1 MIGKRLY
8 INLLW
13 RVVLLIATSLVIAL
27 VATRML
33 EREFVF
39 TIAAGIF
46 IIAIQIY
53 YITSYV
59 MHVNKTLTAFID
71 RVGLKSAEELRYHEP
86 DSGFPS
92 LESRLNQLKSEV
104 SQSRFEVEKSR
115 TLLDI
120 VVGTMDTGLICINQ
134 EQEVVF
140 SNHTAES
147 ILMDTKI
154 SNMRELKQINPDLAN
169 DLHDLKDGSSRII
182 RMPDFR
188 ASIRCRHFE
197 LDKKKYYLYS
207 IQNIQREVDAHETDS
222 WQKLIRVLTHEIMN
236 SIGPILSLSKSLKNS
251 AAQPEKIISGL
262 SAIENTG
269 DRLVNFITEY
279 RKLTSLPLPEKTV
292 FGAGD
297 MLEQMKFLYSE
308 ECIKNKI
315 ELKVCPVKEDL
326 KMEADKHQVEQ
337 ILVNLV
343 KNSIDSLK
351 GSPNGIIELKAYKES
366 EAAVIQVTDN
376 GPGIP
381 DEIREQIF
389 VPFYTTRLN
398 GSGIGLSLSRQ
409 IMTNHNGTIGFTSI
423 PDVKTVFTLRF

>member
-13 RVVLLIATSLVIAL
+13 RVALLIATSLVIAL

-39 TIAAGIF
+39 TIVAGIF

-53 YITSYV
+53 FITSYV

-86 DSGFPS
+86 DSGFPG

-115 TLLDI
+115 ALLDI

-140 SNHTAES
+140 SNLTAEA
-147 ILMDTKI
+147 ILKDTKI
-154 SNMRELKQINPDLAN
+154 SHMRELKQINPDLAN

-251 AAQPEKIISGL
+251 ATQPEKIISGL

-279 RKLTSLPLPEKTV
+279 RKLTSLPLPEKNV

-366 EAAVIQVTDN
+366 EAAVIQVMDN

-389 VPFYTTRLN
+389 VPFYTTRVN

-409 IMTNHNGTIGFTSI
+409 IMTNHNGSIGFTSI

>member
-13 RVVLLIATSLVIAL
+13 RVALLIATSLVIAL

-39 TIAAGIF
+39 TIVAGIF

-53 YITSYV
+53 FITSYV

-86 DSGFPS
+86 DSGFPG

-134 EQEVVF
+134 QQEVVF
-140 SNHTAES
+140 SNLTAEA
-147 ILMDTKI
+147 ILKDTKI
-154 SNMRELKQINPDLAN
+154 SHMRELKQINPDLAN

-251 AAQPEKIISGL
+251 ATQPEKIISGL

-279 RKLTSLPLPEKTV
+279 RKLTSLPLPEKNV

-366 EAAVIQVTDN
+366 EAAVIQVMDN

-389 VPFYTTRLN
+389 VPFYTTRVN

-423 PDVKTVFTLRF
+423 PDVRTVFTLRF